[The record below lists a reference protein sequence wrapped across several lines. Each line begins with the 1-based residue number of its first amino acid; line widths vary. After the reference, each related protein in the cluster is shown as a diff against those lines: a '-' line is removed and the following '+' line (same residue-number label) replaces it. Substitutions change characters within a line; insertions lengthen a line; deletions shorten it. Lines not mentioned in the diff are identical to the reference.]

1 MYSTLQCLLTATFDP
16 HPTAGFFFLL
26 LLLLLLFLLL
36 LFLLLLT
43 LRPAFQLSPLSLYQ
57 TSSRPAYL
65 KSTRSADDGA
75 FLLATLKA
83 LDMLSLLEMRP
94 RGLANAHID
103 A

>member
-65 KSTRSADDGA
+65 LCFGA
-75 FLLATLKA
+75 FLFVVTESSTGPGKLFKET
-83 LDMLSLLEMRP
+83 
-94 RGLANAHID
+94 NVAHVGVHG
-103 A
+103 